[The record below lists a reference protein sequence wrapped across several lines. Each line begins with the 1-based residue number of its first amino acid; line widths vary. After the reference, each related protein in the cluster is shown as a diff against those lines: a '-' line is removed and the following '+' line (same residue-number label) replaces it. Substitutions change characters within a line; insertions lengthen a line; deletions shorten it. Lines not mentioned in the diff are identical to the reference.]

1 MRTLICLLAVAACAC
16 AADVTGK
23 WTGNVSVT
31 NPQGEV
37 ENHAI
42 AFQLRQSGNDL
53 TGALASE
60 GRDSPI
66 TNGKV
71 EGPAVTFQVQP
82 GEDGPTW
89 TVKLTLAG
97 DDLNGDASAE
107 RDGETRKAKVTLK
120 RSPPPA

>member
-1 MRTLICLLAVAACAC
+1 MRTLICLLAAAACAC

-23 WTGNVSVT
+23 WTGNVAVT
-31 NPQGEV
+31 NSQGGS

-42 AFQLRQSGNDL
+42 TFQLRQSGHDL
-53 TGALASE
+53 SGALASE

-71 EGPAVTFQVQP
+71 EGHAVTFQVQP
-82 GEDGPTW
+82 GEDAPTW
-89 TVKLTLAG
+89 SVKLTLDG